1 MNVFPLSL
9 WSQRNGKTKKRVISG
24 KKIGLAL
31 TLRWNG
37 ELDMRDWQQQQRITG
52 PHVSY
57 VVSCAVPRVTRD
69 YGFSA
74 GMWFLEWL
82 GKCIALSLSLCVL
95 IITIF
100 TFDYGMHIWLRRHG
114 SLALGSEVVG
124 PRVSHVCSVEPA
136 WVEEEWI
143 KTTGQAHA
151 HSISVLVAWKI
162 NIIRVYCVLSCQP
175 PLKE

>member
-1 MNVFPLSL
+1 MNVFPLRL

-24 KKIGLAL
+24 KKIGLTL

-82 GKCIALSLSLCVL
+82 GKCIALSLCS
-95 IITIF
+95 
-100 TFDYGMHIWLRRHG
+100 DYNDIYLWLRNAHLTAAAWFLGAGFWSSRATSKSCMQRRTSLGWGGMDWNHRASPCPFHIHTG
-114 SLALGSEVVG
+114 SLKKKYYYEYIAFC
-124 PRVSHVCSVEPA
+124 RISH
-136 WVEEEWI
+136 
-143 KTTGQAHA
+143 H
-151 HSISVLVAWKI
+151 
-162 NIIRVYCVLSCQP
+162 
-175 PLKE
+175 